1 MSMDLF
7 EGGRCAWESS
17 DLFWQF
23 ACSRWRSHAVCRIWI
38 RQISRCAQRN
48 VCFFLLCCCLLLFV
62 VVCCCLLLLLF
73 VVVVVV
79 CCRCLLCVF
88 VCVVLMIIVLF
99 QQVQFQF
106 THKRVVRCFSAS
118 DKFGSSSSHQ
128 FQRLV
133 LGRLRVALWRI
144 SR

>member
-62 VVCCCLLLLLF
+62 VVCCCLL
-73 VVVVVV
+73 
-79 CCRCLLCVF
+79 CVF

-144 SR
+144 SRQSGLFR